1 MLRVWSVLDGQSRSV
16 MRGHFNP
23 VRALEYS
30 QNGDRVVSVSD
41 DQSLRLWEPETGLEA
56 LRLIVSDQAVT
67 SLAVLADGQA
77 IAVAGADGTVR
88 VFDAAEVGTAS
99 TDRSP
104 VGNPQTPDD
113 TKSPTTAE
121 SRIP

>member
-1 MLRVWSVLDGQSRSV
+1 M
-16 MRGHFNP
+16 
-23 VRALEYS
+23 
-30 QNGDRVVSVSD
+30 SD

-88 VFDAAEVGTAS
+88 VFDAAEGGTAS
-99 TDRSP
+99 TDRSA